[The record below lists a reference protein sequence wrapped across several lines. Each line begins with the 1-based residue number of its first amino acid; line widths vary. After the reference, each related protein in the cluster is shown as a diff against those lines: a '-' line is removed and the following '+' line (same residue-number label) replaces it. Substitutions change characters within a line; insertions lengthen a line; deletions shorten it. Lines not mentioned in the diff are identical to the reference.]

1 MKLKIRSDEEHK
13 YNSPWNIASDFD
25 VDMSFSKEE
34 IVTILVDYVQDKKVL
49 LDKEYFSKKHV
60 FILLVILFLWVSYA
74 R

>member
-60 FILLVILFLWVSYA
+60 FILLVILFL
-74 R
+74 